1 MQKHIQKLINEL
13 NTQNF
18 DWTGNELI
26 VKENQVILVN
36 HKANHIIEYY
46 TLTKNKDN
54 TFTCHYTFNN
64 TSGPTTTRNTI
75 EQLVDYIMEF

>member
-1 MQKHIQKLINEL
+1 MQKYIQELINEL
-13 NTQNF
+13 NNQNF
-18 DWTGNELI
+18 DWTDNELI

-46 TLTKNKDN
+46 TLTKNKNN
-54 TFTCHYTFNN
+54 TFTCHYKFNN
-64 TSGPTTTRNTI
+64 TTGPTTTRNTI

>member
-1 MQKHIQKLINEL
+1 MQTNIQELIDEL

-18 DWTGNELI
+18 DWTDNELI

>member
-1 MQKHIQKLINEL
+1 MQKHIQELINEL

-18 DWTGNELI
+18 NWTDNELI

-46 TLTKNKDN
+46 TLTKNKNN
-54 TFTCHYTFNN
+54 TFTCHYKFNN
-64 TSGPTTTRNTI
+64 TTGPTTTRNTI
-75 EQLVDYIMEF
+75 EQLVDYIMKF

>member
-1 MQKHIQKLINEL
+1 MQTNIQELIDEL

-18 DWTGNELI
+18 DWTDNELI

-36 HKANHIIEYY
+36 RKANHIIEYY

-75 EQLVDYIMEF
+75 EQLVNYIMEF

>member
-1 MQKHIQKLINEL
+1 MQKHIQELINEL

-18 DWTGNELI
+18 DWTDNERI

-46 TLTKNKDN
+46 TLTKNKNN
-54 TFTCHYTFNN
+54 TFTCHYKFNN
-64 TSGPTTTRNTI
+64 TTGSTTTRNTI

>member
-1 MQKHIQKLINEL
+1 MQKHIQELINEL
-13 NTQNF
+13 NNQNF
-18 DWTGNELI
+18 DWTDNELI

-64 TSGPTTTRNTI
+64 TPGPTTTRNTI

>member
-1 MQKHIQKLINEL
+1 MQTNIQELIDEL

-18 DWTGNELI
+18 DWTDNELI

-75 EQLVDYIMEF
+75 EQLVNYIMEF

>member
-1 MQKHIQKLINEL
+1 MQKHIQELINEL

-18 DWTGNELI
+18 DWTDNELI

-46 TLTKNKDN
+46 TLTKNKNN
-54 TFTCHYTFNN
+54 TFTCHYKFNN
-64 TSGPTTTRNTI
+64 TTGPTTSRNTI
-75 EQLVDYIMEF
+75 EQLIDYIMEF

>member
-1 MQKHIQKLINEL
+1 MQKHIQELINEL

-18 DWTGNELI
+18 DWTDNELI

-46 TLTKNKDN
+46 TITKNNDEA
-54 TFTCHYTFNN
+54 FTCHYKFNN
-64 TSGPTTTRNTI
+64 TDGPTTTHETI

>member
-1 MQKHIQKLINEL
+1 MQTNIQELIDEL

-18 DWTGNELI
+18 DWTDNELI
-26 VKENQVILVN
+26 VKENQTILVN

-46 TLTKNKDN
+46 TITKNKDK
-54 TFTCHYTFNN
+54 TFTCHYKVNN
-64 TSGPTTTRNTI
+64 IDGLPTTHETI